1 MKALANYDLNQIE
14 KLHSIYYDEIPECI
28 LDVIESIPMKRI
40 GEIGQNC
47 GRDYLANCFQ
57 NFAYNY
63 SRKTHSV
70 GVALIVWRFTKDIK
84 MTLSGLFHDIAAPTF
99 SHVVDFYNGDATKQE
114 STEELTEKI
123 INDSPE
129 IQKVLKKYNLTTKDV
144 CDYSMYPIADNKSP
158 KLSADR
164 LEYTCYMSTA
174 MGLISFDTLKK
185 LVEDIYIADVGCEK
199 EMCFK
204 TKKYAKK
211 FAEIAIECGRF
222 MSSPLSNIANNF
234 LADTLKAAVE
244 EKVLVEDDFN
254 KLTEDELILKME
266 NSNNLKV
273 LKYWNTFKSFD
284 KVWDSKEED
293 LDNYCIN
300 VKVKSRYINPLCSE
314 NTKPTRIADLDV
326 DIKNNIEDF
335 VTTAN
340 TKYCVMN
347 VKKDYL
353 KD

>member
-1 MKALANYDLNQIE
+1 MN
-14 KLHSIYYDEIPECI
+14 YYDSLNDEIKAYFNI
-28 LDVIESIPMKRI
+28 LSNEFPVWLNDYINTKEMLRI
-40 GEIGQNC
+40 GGTSLSC
-47 GRDYLANCFQ
+47 GVCYSGLFKQDYF
-57 NFAYNY
+57 Y
-63 SRKTHSV
+63 SNLDHSV
-70 GVALIVWRFTKDIK
+70 GVALIIWHFTHDKK
-84 MTLSGLFHDIAAPTF
+84 ASLAGLFHDIANPSF
-99 SHVVDFYNGDATKQE
+99 KHSIDFMNGDYKKQE
-114 STEELTEKI
+114 STEKRTVSI
-123 INDSPE
+123 IKNSKE
-129 IQKVLKKYNLTTKDV
+129 IVSLLKKDNINIEDV
-144 CDYSMYPIADNKSP
+144 IDYKMYPIADNKSP

-199 EMCFK
+199 EMCFR

-234 LADTLKAAVE
+234 LADTLKVAVE

-254 KLTEDELILKME
+254 NLTEDELILKME

-273 LKYWNTFKSFD
+273 LKYWNTFKTFD

-347 VKKDYL
+347 VKKDYI